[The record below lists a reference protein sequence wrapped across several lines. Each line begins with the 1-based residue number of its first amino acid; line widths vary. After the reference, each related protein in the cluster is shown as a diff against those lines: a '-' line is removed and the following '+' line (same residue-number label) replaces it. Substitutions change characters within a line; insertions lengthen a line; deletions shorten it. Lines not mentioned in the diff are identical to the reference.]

1 MKKYI
6 RGFLMAWGNFS
17 AVPCPYHKWHDES
30 RKAMLCM
37 LPLVGMMLAVIV
49 CAAWWLLDLIGMP
62 AILTGAVLTVLYFIC
77 NGFIHLDGFMD
88 CSDAILSRRPEL
100 EERQRILKASDVGA
114 FAVISVVFMSL
125 IFAASMMTLAEDF
138 SFEKASMLFVT
149 MIISRVMAADYVGRK
164 PVMKTS
170 QYADLGGSSGE
181 DPADDAPIDENAI
194 ADKKKKLSS
203 WEQGILNLMIVIPIL
218 VVTRLVMG
226 GGDGFTYLAVF
237 SGAALSVLVAAMA
250 AGRYAIKQLGGMS
263 GDIAGYMVVMS
274 ETVGVLAAAIL
285 TSILF

>member
-17 AVPCPYHKWHDES
+17 AIPCPYHKWHDES

-37 LPLVGMMLAVIV
+37 LPLVGLMLAVIV
-49 CAAWWLLDLIGMP
+49 CAAWWVLDLIGVP
-62 AILTGAVLTVLYFIC
+62 AILTGAVLTALYFIA

-114 FAVISVVFMSL
+114 FAVISVMLMSV

-138 SFEKASMLFVT
+138 SLEKAAVLIVIML
-149 MIISRVMAADYVGRK
+149 ISRGMAADHVGRK
-164 PVMKTS
+164 PAMKTS
-170 QYADLGGSSGE
+170 QYADLGAEIGE
-181 DPADDAPIDENAI
+181 GLSPE
-194 ADKKKKLSS
+194 DKKKLNAR
-203 WEQGILNLMIVIPIL
+203 EQGILNLAIVIPIL
-218 VVTRLVMG
+218 VLPRIVSYGDDPVAFWIIFAVTAFITLI
-226 GGDGFTYLAVF
+226 A
-237 SGAALSVLVAAMA
+237 AAL
-250 AGRYAIKQLGGMS
+250 AGKYAIKQLGGMN

-274 ETVGVLAAAIL
+274 ETIGVLTAAVLAPVV
-285 TSILF
+285 

>member
-17 AVPCPYHKWHDES
+17 AIPCPYHKWHDES

-37 LPLVGMMLAVIV
+37 LPVVGIMLSVIV
-49 CAAWWLLDLIGMP
+49 CIAWWALDLIGVP
-62 AILTGAVLTVLYFIC
+62 AILTGAVLTALYFIA

-114 FAVISVVFMSL
+114 FAVISVMLMSI

-138 SFEKASMLFVT
+138 SLEKASILLIT
-149 MIISRVMAADYVGRK
+149 MMISRAMAADYVGKK
-164 PVMKTS
+164 PAMKTS
-170 QYADLGGSSGE
+170 QYADLGGSKCDNE
-181 DPADDAPIDENAI
+181 ADANSVSEKIGSE
-194 ADKKKKLSS
+194 KKLSS
-203 WEQGILNLMIVIPIL
+203 WEQGVLTLMIVIPVL
-218 VVTRLVMG
+218 AVPRLVIG
-226 GGDGFTYLAVF
+226 GGEGFPYLGVF
-237 SGAALSVLVAAMA
+237 SIVALIVLVAAMV
-250 AGRYAIKQLGGMS
+250 AGRYAIKQLGGMN

-274 ETVGVLAAAIL
+274 ETIGVLTAAVLA
-285 TSILF
+285 SVV

>member
-1 MKKYI
+1 MKYL

-30 RKAMLCM
+30 RKAMLAM
-37 LPLVGMMLAVIV
+37 LPVVGVMLAVIV
-49 CAAWWLLDLIGMP
+49 CAAWWLMDIIGAP
-62 AILTGAVLTVLYFIC
+62 AILTGAVLTVLYFMA

-114 FAVISVVFMSL
+114 FAVISVMLMSL

-138 SFEKASMLFVT
+138 SFEKAAVLLVT
-149 MIISRVMAADYVGRK
+149 LTISRGMAADHVARK
-164 PVMKTS
+164 PAMKTS
-170 QYADLGGSSGE
+170 QYADLG
-181 DPADDAPIDENAI
+181 DDGRENFSPE
-194 ADKKKKLSS
+194 DKKKLNAR
-203 WEQGILNLMIVIPIL
+203 EQGVLSLMTCIPIIVL
-218 VVTRLVMG
+218 PKIVPH
-226 GGDGFTYLAVF
+226 GDDPVGFWIMFAGVGF
-237 SGAALSVLVAAMA
+237 IVLVAAVA
-250 AGRYAIKQLGGMS
+250 AGTYARKQLGGMN

-285 TSILF
+285 ATAFGI

>member
-17 AVPCPYHKWHDES
+17 AIPCPYHKWHDES

-37 LPLVGMMLAVIV
+37 LPLVGLMLAVIV
-49 CAAWWLLDLIGMP
+49 CAAWWVLDLIGVP
-62 AILTGAVLTVLYFIC
+62 AILTGAVLTALYFIA

-114 FAVISVVFMSL
+114 FAVISVMLMSI

-138 SFEKASMLFVT
+138 SLHRATILITVMV
-149 MIISRVMAADYVGRK
+149 ISRGLAAEAVGTM
-164 PVMKTS
+164 PAMKTS
-170 QYADLGGSSGE
+170 QYADL
-181 DPADDAPIDENAI
+181 D
-194 ADKKKKLSS
+194 
-203 WEQGILNLMIVIPIL
+203 
-218 VVTRLVMG
+218 G
-226 GGDGFTYLAVF
+226 GGKAAKGHKFSSREHSISALTVVLPALAVYYICKDSIDGFSYELFYMVVSMAT
-237 SGAALSVLVAAMA
+237 LVTVCT
-250 AGRYAIKQLGGMS
+250 AGVYARKQLGGMN

-274 ETVGVLAAAIL
+274 ETVGVLTAAVL
-285 TSILF
+285 VSVV